1 MDRLL
6 GEMCQLSARG
16 SAKKHKIAANAHHQA
31 RLSTDDRRRGDEAAE
46 NQQQSTSPKT
56 THKHESPG
64 EAVTRAQT
72 VSYTHLTLP
81 TNREV

>member
-16 SAKKHKIAANAHHQA
+16 SAKKYKIAANAHDQA

-46 NQQQSTSPKT
+46 NQQQSTSPNTANKQT
-56 THKHESPG
+56 TPG
-64 EAVTRAQT
+64 EAVTR
-72 VSYTHLTLP
+72 
-81 TNREV
+81 TNVNFFSGT